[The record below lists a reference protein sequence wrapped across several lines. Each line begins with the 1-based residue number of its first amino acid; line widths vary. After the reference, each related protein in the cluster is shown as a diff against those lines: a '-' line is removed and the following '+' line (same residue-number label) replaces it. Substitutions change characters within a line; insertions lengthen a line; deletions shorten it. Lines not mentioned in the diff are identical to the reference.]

1 MKKVYCITDPCY
13 ILGGTIWDECC
24 KKCQE
29 LGEENWSENFSKI
42 VQEALKDFT
51 QGQAFVSDTGFG
63 DWSNCLWGPNI
74 DGTGAFFADAGMVC
88 VCEYIGKV
96 AKALGNLTEKDGA
109 AVFEAEGP
117 IEVEFDTS
125 DSNWTVV
132 NIEDANGDCWHTDIP
147 YDEEDEE
154 YEE

>member
-1 MKKVYCITDPCY
+1 MKKKYVITDPCY
-13 ILGGTIWDECC
+13 ILGGTTWDECC

-132 NIEDANGDCWHTDIP
+132 NIEDANGDYWHTDIP
-147 YDEEDEE
+147 CDEEEDEE
-154 YEE
+154 W